1 MKRPEPESD
10 HSPTAIAKKYGSA
23 KLQISRN
30 SACFLDKFAI

>member
-23 KLQISRN
+23 KLQLSRH
-30 SACFLDKFAI
+30 SACFLEKLAI